1 MNVSLNKMLDW
12 NIIMIIKDGKI
23 IECTDIELFEYWLKR
38 YDDVYSYPDFKQKM
52 VELGVLINE

>member
-1 MNVSLNKMLDW
+1 
-12 NIIMIIKDGKI
+12 MIIKDGKI